1 MENMNSPLE
10 ENQSGDS
17 SNNFKIYSK
26 KAILGFSIFFSTIFG
41 AVLLMTNL
49 RGIGQEKQ
57 ANIILLCSI
66 IYTALTIFLVNLPEN
81 QNSALTYLCN
91 MVGGF
96 VLSEVVFKKNFPN
109 DETIEKKKIWKPLII
124 SILITVPFILALIYK
139 YSIRFKYK
147 FFQVY
152 LIVKFHSK
160 GGTKAF
166 QYVRDGLLEMIK
178 TEIIFGF
185 QPAIFDLFPEPL
197 NAIEMGTIAGQK
209 EYI

>member
-1 MENMNSPLE
+1 MNSPLE

-81 QNSALTYLCN
+81 QNSALTYLCD

-109 DETIEKKKIWKPLII
+109 DETIKKKKIWKPLII
-124 SILITVPFILALIYK
+124 SILITVPFILALIY
-139 YSIRFKYK
+139 S
-147 FFQVY
+147 
-152 LIVKFHSK
+152 S
-160 GGTKAF
+160 
-166 QYVRDGLLEMIK
+166 
-178 TEIIFGF
+178 
-185 QPAIFDLFPEPL
+185 
-197 NAIEMGTIAGQK
+197 
-209 EYI
+209 

>member
-91 MVGGF
+91 MYG
-96 VLSEVVFKKNFPN
+96 
-109 DETIEKKKIWKPLII
+109 
-124 SILITVPFILALIYK
+124 
-139 YSIRFKYK
+139 R
-147 FFQVY
+147 
-152 LIVKFHSK
+152 K
-160 GGTKAF
+160 GSF
-166 QYVRDGLLEMIK
+166 Y
-178 TEIIFGF
+178 
-185 QPAIFDLFPEPL
+185 
-197 NAIEMGTIAGQK
+197 
-209 EYI
+209 